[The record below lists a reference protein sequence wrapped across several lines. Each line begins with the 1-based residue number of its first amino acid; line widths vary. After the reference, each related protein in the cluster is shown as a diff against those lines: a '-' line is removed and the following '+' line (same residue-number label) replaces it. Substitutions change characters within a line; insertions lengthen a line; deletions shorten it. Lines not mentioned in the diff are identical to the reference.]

1 MVFHFA
7 WCESVNIIGNVCVCV
22 CQKVVK
28 NEIFDK
34 ICWLHFSQFSCCF
47 RRNGAKWP
55 LRDLLESDLEH
66 FGVIFWKLV
75 TECKSEKYDTLPY
88 TFSYNAIDC
97 ENVWQIS
104 KQERFSM
111 QFRIHFTSQVQL
123 SLSQY

>member
-1 MVFHFA
+1 MLVAFF
-7 WCESVNIIGNVCVCV
+7 S
-22 CQKVVK
+22 
-28 NEIFDK
+28 IFLLFPTE
-34 ICWLHFSQFSCCF
+34 WSEMAAQ
-47 RRNGAKWP
+47 G
-55 LRDLLESDLEH
+55 LLESDLEH

-104 KQERFSM
+104 KQDRFSM
-111 QFRIHFTSQVQL
+111 QFRIHFISQVQL